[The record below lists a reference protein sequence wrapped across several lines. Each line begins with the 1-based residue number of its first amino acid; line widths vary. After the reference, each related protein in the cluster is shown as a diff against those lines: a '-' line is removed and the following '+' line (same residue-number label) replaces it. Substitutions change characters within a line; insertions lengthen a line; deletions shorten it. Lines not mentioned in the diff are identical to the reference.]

1 MLITFK
7 PKPFIAI
14 ILSLVISFL
23 LSFGLY
29 KITKVNATSRFDY
42 TIVVDAGHGGRDAGT
57 SGINTGVK
65 ESDIN
70 LSIAKKLQQY
80 LSDFGFR
87 VVMTRENQDGLYRN
101 NVNNFKKDDMLK
113 REQIIEQNKPNMLIS
128 IHQNSF
134 STLSEKGAQAFYES
148 TNELSINLS
157 KSIQSQLIN
166 SLPNARQNSNKGDY
180 YLLKNKQIPCSIVE
194 CGFLSNPDE
203 ESLLIT

>member
-80 LSDFGFR
+80 LSDLDF
-87 VVMTRENQDGLYRN
+87 
-101 NVNNFKKDDMLK
+101 
-113 REQIIEQNKPNMLIS
+113 
-128 IHQNSF
+128 
-134 STLSEKGAQAFYES
+134 
-148 TNELSINLS
+148 EL
-157 KSIQSQLIN
+157 
-166 SLPNARQNSNKGDY
+166 
-180 YLLKNKQIPCSIVE
+180 
-194 CGFLSNPDE
+194 
-203 ESLLIT
+203 